1 MRRLKQQRFWARGKI
16 KLKSSWLLIF
26 LQIERSLLSLCCENQ
41 DKHSSHVRS
50 TGQRYNKI
58 WELAIFVCGK
68 TWLCPKRLPGE
79 SYSMHSLHA
88 RKLVANGRLL
98 LPLHDAGSVGH
109 EQHALQ
115 PLVLAGVSV
124 RAFHQV
130 ARARACNINNFVQFS
145 VRNLT
150 LWVPFLCTNHS
161 PCRKKTILAKVC
173 FDVKWGKFAIAAK
186 WIFIYN
192 SRRLY
197 PFLGY
202 FLLNAVRFGAK
213 CVAFWR

>member
-1 MRRLKQQRFWARGKI
+1 MRRLKQQRLWARGKI

-58 WELAIFVCGK
+58 WELATFVCGK
-68 TWLCPKRLPGE
+68 TWFCPKRLPGE

-124 RAFHQV
+124 RAFHAV
-130 ARARACNINNFVQFS
+130 AYARVYDIVVFVLFL
-145 VRNLT
+145 VEILT
-150 LWVPFLCTNHS
+150 LWVSFPLTNRP
-161 PCRKKTILAKVC
+161 PCPKKIDSCEGWLWCKKEILLHASKMNFYLSQPPLTPV
-173 FDVKWGKFAIAAK
+173 FGLFAAK
-186 WIFIYN
+186 R
-192 SRRLY
+192 S
-197 PFLGY
+197 
-202 FLLNAVRFGAK
+202 
-213 CVAFWR
+213 AFCR